1 MARKTIEVTP
11 EQVRL
16 AKTKVEADAKS
27 GRTSDPML
35 VLVAKAGDATARR
48 FTDATRRTSSAAL
61 T

>member
-27 GRTSDPML
+27 GRTSDPMV
-35 VLVAKAGDATARR
+35 VLVAKAQGRNR
-48 FTDATRRTSSAAL
+48 SAVHERSA
-61 T
+61 